1 MIQRIQ
7 TLYLFI
13 VTILQLTSVLWI
25 RDRLL
30 FSGKNVDL
38 LSHYILLIPTIL
50 LVVIPFWNIFQFK
63 NRKGQFV
70 VNRLLLLLSLLL
82 MGNQLLGYMNIETY
96 SQDHIYK
103 IIKSVSLFEHFP
115 IFIPRAPHFLSA
127 TNMCNSK
134 GKTSIKKA

>member
-38 LSHYILLIPTIL
+38 LSYYILLIPTIL

-82 MGNQLLGYMNIETY
+82 MGNQLLGYMNIEAY
-96 SQDHIYK
+96 SQDQIWVTISYLLTV
-103 IIKSVSLFEHFP
+103 ILLALSN
-115 IFIPRAPHFLSA
+115 RA
-127 TNMCNSK
+127 
-134 GKTSIKKA
+134 IKKDEDLVRAADRLR

>member
-63 NRKGQFV
+63 NRKVQFV

-96 SQDHIYK
+96 SQDQIWVTISYLLTV
-103 IIKSVSLFEHFP
+103 ILLALSN
-115 IFIPRAPHFLSA
+115 RA
-127 TNMCNSK
+127 
-134 GKTSIKKA
+134 IKKDEDLVRAADRLR

>member
-96 SQDHIYK
+96 SQDQIWVTISYLLTV
-103 IIKSVSLFEHFP
+103 ILLTLSN
-115 IFIPRAPHFLSA
+115 RA
-127 TNMCNSK
+127 
-134 GKTSIKKA
+134 IKKDEDLVRAADRLR

>member
-7 TLYLFI
+7 TLFLFI

-96 SQDHIYK
+96 SQDRIWVTISYLLTV
-103 IIKSVSLFEHFP
+103 ILLALSN
-115 IFIPRAPHFLSA
+115 RA
-127 TNMCNSK
+127 
-134 GKTSIKKA
+134 IKKDEDLVRAADRLR

>member
-50 LVVIPFWNIFQFK
+50 LVVIPFWNIFQFR

-96 SQDHIYK
+96 SQDQIWVTISYLLTV
-103 IIKSVSLFEHFP
+103 ILLALSNRAIKQDEDLV
-115 IFIPRAPHFLSA
+115 RAADRLR
-127 TNMCNSK
+127 
-134 GKTSIKKA
+134 

>member
-13 VTILQLTSVLWI
+13 VTISQLTSVLWI

-96 SQDHIYK
+96 SQDQILVTISYLLTV
-103 IIKSVSLFEHFP
+103 ILLALSN
-115 IFIPRAPHFLSA
+115 RA
-127 TNMCNSK
+127 
-134 GKTSIKKA
+134 IKKDEDLVRAADRLR

>member
-38 LSHYILLIPTIL
+38 LSYYILLIPTIL

-96 SQDHIYK
+96 SQDQIWVTISYLLTV
-103 IIKSVSLFEHFP
+103 ILLALSN
-115 IFIPRAPHFLSA
+115 RA
-127 TNMCNSK
+127 
-134 GKTSIKKA
+134 IKKDEDLVRAADRLR

>member
-50 LVVIPFWNIFQFK
+50 LVVVPFWNIFQFK

-96 SQDHIYK
+96 SQDQIWVTISYLLTVFLLAL
-103 IIKSVSLFEHFP
+103 SN
-115 IFIPRAPHFLSA
+115 RA
-127 TNMCNSK
+127 
-134 GKTSIKKA
+134 IKKDEDLVRAADRLR

>member
-13 VTILQLTSVLWI
+13 VTISQLTSVLWI
-25 RDRLL
+25 SDRLL

-82 MGNQLLGYMNIETY
+82 MGNQLLGYMNIEAY
-96 SQDHIYK
+96 SQDQIWVTISYLLTV
-103 IIKSVSLFEHFP
+103 ILLALSN
-115 IFIPRAPHFLSA
+115 RA
-127 TNMCNSK
+127 
-134 GKTSIKKA
+134 IKKDEDLVRAADRLR

>member
-82 MGNQLLGYMNIETY
+82 MGNQLLGYMNIEAY
-96 SQDHIYK
+96 SQDQIWVTISYLLTV
-103 IIKSVSLFEHFP
+103 ILLALSN
-115 IFIPRAPHFLSA
+115 RA
-127 TNMCNSK
+127 
-134 GKTSIKKA
+134 IKKDEDLVRAADRLR

>member
-13 VTILQLTSVLWI
+13 VTISQLTSVLWI

-96 SQDHIYK
+96 SQDQIWVTISYLLTV
-103 IIKSVSLFEHFP
+103 ILLALSN
-115 IFIPRAPHFLSA
+115 RA
-127 TNMCNSK
+127 
-134 GKTSIKKA
+134 IKKDEDLVRAADRLR

>member
-82 MGNQLLGYMNIETY
+82 MGNQLLGYMNIEAY
-96 SQDHIYK
+96 SQDQIWVTISYLLTV
-103 IIKSVSLFEHFP
+103 ILIALSN
-115 IFIPRAPHFLSA
+115 RA
-127 TNMCNSK
+127 
-134 GKTSIKKA
+134 IKKDEDLVRAADRLR

>member
-96 SQDHIYK
+96 SQDQIWVTISYLLTV
-103 IIKSVSLFEHFP
+103 ILLALSNRAIKQDEDLV
-115 IFIPRAPHFLSA
+115 RAADRLR
-127 TNMCNSK
+127 
-134 GKTSIKKA
+134 

>member
-96 SQDHIYK
+96 SQDQIWVTISYLLTV
-103 IIKSVSLFEHFP
+103 ILLALSN
-115 IFIPRAPHFLSA
+115 RA
-127 TNMCNSK
+127 
-134 GKTSIKKA
+134 IKKDEDLVRAADRLR

>member
-82 MGNQLLGYMNIETY
+82 MGNQLLGYMNIEAY
-96 SQDHIYK
+96 AQDQIWVTISYLLTV
-103 IIKSVSLFEHFP
+103 ILLALSN
-115 IFIPRAPHFLSA
+115 RA
-127 TNMCNSK
+127 
-134 GKTSIKKA
+134 IKKDEDLVRAADRLR

>member
-70 VNRLLLLLSLLL
+70 VNRLLLLFSLLL

-96 SQDHIYK
+96 SQDQIWVTISYLLTV
-103 IIKSVSLFEHFP
+103 ILLALSN
-115 IFIPRAPHFLSA
+115 RA
-127 TNMCNSK
+127 
-134 GKTSIKKA
+134 IKKDEDLVRAADRLR

>member
-13 VTILQLTSVLWI
+13 VTIFQLTSVLWI

-96 SQDHIYK
+96 SQDQIWVTISYLLTV
-103 IIKSVSLFEHFP
+103 ILLALSN
-115 IFIPRAPHFLSA
+115 RA
-127 TNMCNSK
+127 
-134 GKTSIKKA
+134 IKKDEDLVRAADRLR

>member
-96 SQDHIYK
+96 SQDQIWVTISYLLTV
-103 IIKSVSLFEHFP
+103 ILIALSN
-115 IFIPRAPHFLSA
+115 RA
-127 TNMCNSK
+127 
-134 GKTSIKKA
+134 IKKDEDLVRAADRLR

>member
-38 LSHYILLIPTIL
+38 LSHYILLIPTIV

-96 SQDHIYK
+96 SQDQIWVTISYLLTV
-103 IIKSVSLFEHFP
+103 ILLALSN
-115 IFIPRAPHFLSA
+115 RA
-127 TNMCNSK
+127 
-134 GKTSIKKA
+134 IKKDEDLVRAADRLR

>member
-13 VTILQLTSVLWI
+13 VTISQLTSVLWI

-63 NRKGQFV
+63 NSKGQFV

-96 SQDHIYK
+96 SQDQIWVTISYLLTV
-103 IIKSVSLFEHFP
+103 ILLALSN
-115 IFIPRAPHFLSA
+115 RA
-127 TNMCNSK
+127 
-134 GKTSIKKA
+134 IKKDEDLVRAADRLR

>member
-96 SQDHIYK
+96 SQDRIWVTISYLLTV
-103 IIKSVSLFEHFP
+103 ILLALSN
-115 IFIPRAPHFLSA
+115 RA
-127 TNMCNSK
+127 
-134 GKTSIKKA
+134 IKKDEDLVRAADRLR

>member
-30 FSGKNVDL
+30 FSGKIVDL

-96 SQDHIYK
+96 SQDRIWVTISYLLTV
-103 IIKSVSLFEHFP
+103 ILLALSN
-115 IFIPRAPHFLSA
+115 RA
-127 TNMCNSK
+127 
-134 GKTSIKKA
+134 IKKDEDLVRAADRLR

>member
-13 VTILQLTSVLWI
+13 VTILQLTTVLWI

-82 MGNQLLGYMNIETY
+82 MGNQLLGYMNIEAY
-96 SQDHIYK
+96 SQDQIWVTISYLLTV
-103 IIKSVSLFEHFP
+103 ILLALSN
-115 IFIPRAPHFLSA
+115 RA
-127 TNMCNSK
+127 
-134 GKTSIKKA
+134 IKKDEDLVRAADRLR

>member
-38 LSHYILLIPTIL
+38 LSHYIFLIPTIL

-96 SQDHIYK
+96 SQDQIWVTISYLLTV
-103 IIKSVSLFEHFP
+103 ILLALSN
-115 IFIPRAPHFLSA
+115 RA
-127 TNMCNSK
+127 
-134 GKTSIKKA
+134 IKKDEDLVRAADRLR

>member
-13 VTILQLTSVLWI
+13 VTILQLSTVLWM

-82 MGNQLLGYMNIETY
+82 MGNQLLGYMNIEAY
-96 SQDHIYK
+96 SQDQIWVTISYLLTV
-103 IIKSVSLFEHFP
+103 ILLALSN
-115 IFIPRAPHFLSA
+115 RA
-127 TNMCNSK
+127 
-134 GKTSIKKA
+134 IKKDEDLVRAADRLR

>member
-13 VTILQLTSVLWI
+13 VTISQLTSVLWI
-25 RDRLL
+25 SDRLL

-70 VNRLLLLLSLLL
+70 VNRLLLLLSFLL

-96 SQDHIYK
+96 SQDQIWVTISYLLTV
-103 IIKSVSLFEHFP
+103 ILLALSN
-115 IFIPRAPHFLSA
+115 RA
-127 TNMCNSK
+127 
-134 GKTSIKKA
+134 IKKDEDLVRAADRLR

>member
-1 MIQRIQ
+1 
-7 TLYLFI
+7 
-13 VTILQLTSVLWI
+13 LTSVLWI

-82 MGNQLLGYMNIETY
+82 MGNQLLGYMNIEAY
-96 SQDHIYK
+96 AQDQIWVTISYLLTV
-103 IIKSVSLFEHFP
+103 ILLALSN
-115 IFIPRAPHFLSA
+115 RA
-127 TNMCNSK
+127 
-134 GKTSIKKA
+134 IKKDEDLVRAADRLR

>member
-13 VTILQLTSVLWI
+13 VTILQLSTVLWI

-96 SQDHIYK
+96 SQDQIWVTISYLLTV
-103 IIKSVSLFEHFP
+103 ILLALSN
-115 IFIPRAPHFLSA
+115 RA
-127 TNMCNSK
+127 
-134 GKTSIKKA
+134 IKKDEDLVRAADRLR

>member
-96 SQDHIYK
+96 SQDQIWVTISYLLNV
-103 IIKSVSLFEHFP
+103 ILLALSN
-115 IFIPRAPHFLSA
+115 RA
-127 TNMCNSK
+127 
-134 GKTSIKKA
+134 IKKDEDLVRAADRLR

>member
-82 MGNQLLGYMNIETY
+82 MGNQLLGYMNIEAY
-96 SQDHIYK
+96 SQDQIWVTISYLLTVVLLAL
-103 IIKSVSLFEHFP
+103 SN
-115 IFIPRAPHFLSA
+115 RA
-127 TNMCNSK
+127 
-134 GKTSIKKA
+134 IKKDEDLVRAADRLR

>member
-13 VTILQLTSVLWI
+13 VTISQLTSVLWI
-25 RDRLL
+25 SDRLL

-82 MGNQLLGYMNIETY
+82 MGNQLLGYMNIEAY
-96 SQDHIYK
+96 AQDQIWVTISYLLTV
-103 IIKSVSLFEHFP
+103 ILLALSN
-115 IFIPRAPHFLSA
+115 RA
-127 TNMCNSK
+127 
-134 GKTSIKKA
+134 IKKDEDLVRAADRLR

>member
-13 VTILQLTSVLWI
+13 VTISQLTSVLWI
-25 RDRLL
+25 SDRLL

-96 SQDHIYK
+96 SQDQIWVTISYLLTV
-103 IIKSVSLFEHFP
+103 ILLALSN
-115 IFIPRAPHFLSA
+115 RA
-127 TNMCNSK
+127 
-134 GKTSIKKA
+134 IKKDEDLVRAADRLR

>member
-38 LSHYILLIPTIL
+38 LSHYILLIPTIV

-96 SQDHIYK
+96 SQDQIWVTISYLLTV
-103 IIKSVSLFEHFP
+103 ILLALSNRAIKQDEDLV
-115 IFIPRAPHFLSA
+115 RAADRLR
-127 TNMCNSK
+127 
-134 GKTSIKKA
+134 

>member
-13 VTILQLTSVLWI
+13 VTISQLTSVLWI

-30 FSGKNVDL
+30 FSGNNVDL

-96 SQDHIYK
+96 SQDRIWVTISYLLTV
-103 IIKSVSLFEHFP
+103 ILLALSN
-115 IFIPRAPHFLSA
+115 RA
-127 TNMCNSK
+127 
-134 GKTSIKKA
+134 IKKDEDLVRAADRLR

>member
-96 SQDHIYK
+96 SQDQILVTISYLLTV
-103 IIKSVSLFEHFP
+103 ILLALSN
-115 IFIPRAPHFLSA
+115 RA
-127 TNMCNSK
+127 
-134 GKTSIKKA
+134 IKKDEDLVRAADRLR

>member
-13 VTILQLTSVLWI
+13 VTILQLTSVLLI

-63 NRKGQFV
+63 NRLRQIKIVSFARTAITVSFFLFIFTRDESLEVLYYGG
-70 VNRLLLLLSLLL
+70 SLL
-82 MGNQLLGYMNIETY
+82 
-96 SQDHIYK
+96 
-103 IIKSVSLFEHFP
+103 IIPYIIL
-115 IFIPRAPHFLSA
+115 FLSA
-127 TNMCNSK
+127 YF
-134 GKTSIKKA
+134 IKKDEKLVKSADRIR